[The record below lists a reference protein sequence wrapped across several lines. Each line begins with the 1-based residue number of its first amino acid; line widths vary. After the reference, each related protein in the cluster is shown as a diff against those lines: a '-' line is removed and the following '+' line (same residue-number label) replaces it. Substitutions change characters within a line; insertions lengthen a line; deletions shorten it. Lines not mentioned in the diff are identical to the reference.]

1 MSRHRRSAKHVE
13 NGAEM
18 LQSKLNDINA
28 FSLSEAAKDDSSVR
42 TVKPQANSDKYL
54 MKSKRIQNQSETKLY
69 NSWDMESSQ
78 GVETQYLWKSA
89 HFGKKNMILKI
100 EPLG

>member
-42 TVKPQANSDKYL
+42 AVKPQAKYL

-89 HFGKKNMILKI
+89 HFGKTNMILKI

>member
-1 MSRHRRSAKHVE
+1 
-13 NGAEM
+13 M

-78 GVETQYLWKSA
+78 AVETQYLWKSA
-89 HFGKKNMILKI
+89 HFGKKTWSSKSNHLANLPIKS
-100 EPLG
+100 